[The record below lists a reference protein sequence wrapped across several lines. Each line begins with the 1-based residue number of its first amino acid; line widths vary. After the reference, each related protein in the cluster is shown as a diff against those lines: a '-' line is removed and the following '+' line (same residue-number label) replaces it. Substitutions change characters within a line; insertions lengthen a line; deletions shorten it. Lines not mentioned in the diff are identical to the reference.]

1 MKPEIIVRVQFPSAA
16 IELFEKDFVVHY
28 SPSPEEFEQAIDAY
42 PETRAL
48 VTNGSI
54 GVTCDQLR
62 RLKKLEMVVTQGVG
76 YENVDFP
83 TVKDLGLVLTTGK
96 GTNAFSVADHA
107 MALLLAIARNIVWAD
122 RQVRDGQWLKSRGPR
137 ALAWK
142 KRLGIMGLGEIGLQI
157 AERAA
162 GFGMTVSYHNRNKRS
177 DVDFAYKAT
186 PIELAQDSDFVIIVM
201 PGGSDTKGLVGRQ
214 FLDALGPKGYLIN
227 IGRGTIVD
235 TDELI
240 SALHDKRIAGAALDV
255 VAGEPAV
262 SQELLDAPNL
272 IITPHMAGRSPES
285 VSEAMNRIANNL
297 KTHFA
302 GRDSDLISRIA

>member
-1 MKPEIIVRVQFPSAA
+1 MKPEIIVRVPFPSAA
-16 IELFEKDFVVHY
+16 IDKFSEDFTVHY
-28 SPSPEEFEQAIDAY
+28 APSPEEFDKAIDEF

-54 GVTCDQLR
+54 GVTGDQLR
-62 RLKKLEMVVTQGVG
+62 RMKKVEMVVTQGVG
-76 YENVDFP
+76 YENVDLP
-83 TVKDLGLVLTTGK
+83 TVKELGLVLTTGK
-96 GTNAFSVADHA
+96 GTNGFSVADHA
-107 MALLLAIARNIVWAD
+107 MALLLAIARNLVWAD
-122 RQVRDGQWLKSRGPR
+122 RQVREGLWLKSRGPR
-137 ALAWK
+137 AIAWR
-142 KRLGIMGLGEIGLQI
+142 KRLGILGLGEIGLQI

-162 GFGMTVSYHNRNKRS
+162 GFGMTINYHNRNKRT
-177 DVDFAYKAT
+177 DVDFNYKSS
-186 PIELAQDSDFVIIVM
+186 PLELARDSDFVIVVM
-201 PGGSDTKGLVGRQ
+201 PGGADTRGLIGRE
-214 FLDALGPKGYLIN
+214 FLDALGPNGYLIN

-240 SALHDKRIAGAALDV
+240 KALHEKRIAGAAIDV

-297 KTHFA
+297 KTHFD
-302 GRDSDLISRIA
+302 GRDGDLVSRIV

>member
-1 MKPEIIVRVQFPSAA
+1 MKPEIIVRVQFPSSGL
-16 IELFEKDFVVHY
+16 ELFEKDFVVHY
-28 SPSPEEFEQAIDAY
+28 TPSPEEFDKAIDAF
-42 PETRAL
+42 PNTRAL

-54 GVTCDQLR
+54 GVTGDQLR
-62 RLKKLEMVVTQGVG
+62 RMKNVEMVVTQGVG
-76 YENVDFP
+76 HENVDMAA
-83 TVKDLGLVLTTGK
+83 VKELGLVLTTGK

-122 RQVRDGQWLKSRGPR
+122 KRVREGAWLQSRGPR

-162 GFGMTVSYHNRNKRS
+162 GFGMTISYHNRNKRD

-186 PIELAQDSDFVIIVM
+186 PLELARDNDYIIIVM
-201 PGGSDTKGLVGRQ
+201 PGGPDTRGLVGRD
-214 FLDALGPKGYLIN
+214 FLNALGPQGYLIN
-227 IGRGTIVD
+227 LGRGTIVD
-235 TDELI
+235 TNELI
-240 SALHDKRIAGAALDV
+240 SALHEKRIAGAAIDV

-262 SQELLDAPNL
+262 SPELLDAPNL

-285 VSEAMNRIANNL
+285 VSVAMKRISDNL
-297 KTHFA
+297 KAHFA
-302 GRDSDLISRIA
+302 GGELVSRVA